1 LGSSEEC
8 LSPLVWLTL
17 ALQIVILPFTVL
29 RRPPDKWR
37 TALKGVMAGLRG
49 FPAVWRKRRKVQ
61 SERVVSSLDIA
72 KLLVFDPRKA
82 LRHASHFIA
91 RPPRAA
97 DVPQAA
103 SDA

>member
-1 LGSSEEC
+1 MWSAPAGRAVAFRAVRILLASPGMGLGG
-8 LSPLVWLTL
+8 
-17 ALQIVILPFTVL
+17 A
-29 RRPPDKWR
+29 
-37 TALKGVMAGLRG
+37 
-49 FPAVWRKRRKVQ
+49 
-61 SERVVSSLDIA
+61 ERVVSSLDIA

-82 LRHASHFIA
+82 LRHAPHFIA